1 MTVNN
6 KRRFTRQTFA
16 ILSSSLKIDRKGL
29 LDRIEYEIPFDNIHN
44 KKIIQTQINNNL
56 VITGLF
62 FFVFSFLF
70 LLGTAEELT
79 VIFLSVGVIFVLTA
93 FINRKK
99 TVTIPTYSGDGI
111 ILYFNNKTQ
120 KEVVEFSNKIIE
132 ASNNYLMEKYG
143 KIDRA
148 LPVEQQINNLQFLRN
163 REIITENH
171 YETLKNEL
179 LGRESKSAIGFGK

>member
-1 MTVNN
+1 MTFNN
-6 KRRFTRQTFA
+6 NRRFTRQTFD

-44 KKIIQTQINNNL
+44 KKKIQTQINNNL

-79 VIFLSVGVIFVLTA
+79 VIFLSIGVIFVLTA
-93 FINRKK
+93 FMNRKK
-99 TVTIPTYSGDGI
+99 TVTIATYTGDEI
-111 ILYFNNKTQ
+111 TLYFNNKN
-120 KEVVEFSNKIIE
+120 KEDVVEFSDKIIE
-132 ASNNYLMEKYG
+132 ASNNYLMKKYG

-148 LPVEQQINNLQFLRN
+148 LPVEQQIDNLQFLRN

-171 YETLKNEL
+171 YEALKDEL
-179 LGRESKSAIGFGK
+179 LGREGKSAIGFGQ

>member
-1 MTVNN
+1 MTFNN
-6 KRRFTRQTFA
+6 NRRFTRQTFD

-29 LDRIEYEIPFDNIHN
+29 FDRIEYEIPFDNIHN
-44 KKIIQTQINNNL
+44 RKKVQTQINNNL
-56 VITGLF
+56 IITGLF

-79 VIFLSVGVIFVLTA
+79 AIFLSIGVIFVLAA

-99 TVTIPTYSGDGI
+99 TVAIPTYSGDEI
-111 ILYFNNKTQ
+111 ILYFNNKT
-120 KEVVEFSNKIIE
+120 KEKVVGFSNKIIE
-132 ASNNYLMEKYG
+132 ASNNYLMGKYG

-148 LPVEQQINNLQFLRN
+148 LPLEQQINNLQFLRN

-171 YETLKNEL
+171 YEALKNEL
-179 LGRESKSAIGFGK
+179 LGREGKSTIGFGQ

>member
-1 MTVNN
+1 MTFNN
-6 KRRFTRQTFA
+6 NRRFTRQAFD

-44 KKIIQTQINNNL
+44 KKKIQTQINNNL

-79 VIFLSVGVIFVLTA
+79 AIFLSIGVIFVLTA

-99 TVTIPTYSGDGI
+99 TVTIATYTGDEI
-111 ILYFNNKTQ
+111 TLYFNNKN
-120 KEVVEFSNKIIE
+120 KEDVVEFSDKIIE
-132 ASNNYLMEKYG
+132 ASNNYLMKKYG

-148 LPVEQQINNLQFLRN
+148 LPVEQQIDNLQFLRN

-171 YETLKNEL
+171 YEALKDEL
-179 LGRESKSAIGFGK
+179 LGREGKSAIGFGQ